1 MKFHVES
8 IARIEVNDQ
17 FHLNLNKSVQTF
29 HVIST
34 EYELPAIEIQPF
46 QPQSVRIGEPLIL
59 TCRILAGNP
68 TPTVV
73 WLRRDGR
80 PLTLRTKETYDGP
93 DLIAIDYPISS
104 ITIQDGGQY
113 ECRATNVVG
122 GVTQTTAI
130 HVLQPP
136 TSHILPDKEVLTVT
150 EGDAFS
156 IECFAE
162 GYPLPNVQWER
173 SDRVKRDLRH
183 RRRTSKS
190 YSPFHNRPKPSH
202 QSVIRRYKAYRS
214 DEGTYVC
221 HAKNAAGE
229 SQKSITVRVEPR
241 RNDLGEF

>member
-1 MKFHVES
+1 M
-8 IARIEVNDQ
+8 
-17 FHLNLNKSVQTF
+17 
-29 HVIST
+29 
-34 EYELPAIEIQPF
+34 PAIEIQPF
-46 QPQSVRIGEPLIL
+46 QPQSVRIGDSVIL
-59 TCRILAGNP
+59 TCRILAGIPAPN
-68 TPTVV
+68 VV
-73 WLRRDGR
+73 WARRDGR

-93 DLIAIDYPISS
+93 DLVSIDYLISS

-113 ECRATNVVG
+113 ECRASNVVG

-130 HVLQPP
+130 HVLQSP

-173 SDRVKRDLRH
+173 YDRVKRDLWQRQ
-183 RRRTSKS
+183 RTSKS
-190 YSPFHNRPKPSH
+190 YSPFYNMSKFSH

-221 HAKNAAGE
+221 HATSTAGE
-229 SQKSITVRVEPR
+229 SQKKIIVRVEPR
-241 RNDLGEF
+241 HKDLGEF